1 MKRLFD
7 IVFSLLGLFILTPLS
22 LLIGISIK
30 IDSKGAIF
38 YKQIRVGKNNKDFK
52 IYKFRTMLIDADK
65 LGLLT
70 IGENDSRITRLGYYL
85 RKYKIDELPQLIN
98 VLLGD
103 MSFVGPRP
111 EVRKYVNYYST
122 KQKQVLNYKP
132 GITDLASITYKN
144 ESAILAKQQ
153 NPEDYYIK
161 NILPKKV
168 EINLAYI
175 KQRSLLKDIKVI
187 FKTIFNKI

>member
-7 IVFSLLGLFILTPLS
+7 IIFSFLGLLIIAPLL
-22 LLIGISIK
+22 LLIGIGIK
-30 IDSKGAIF
+30 IDSKGSVF
-38 YKQIRVGKNNKDFK
+38 YRQIRVGKNNKDFK
-52 IYKFRTMLIDADK
+52 IYKFRTMQIGADK

-70 IGENDSRITRLGYYL
+70 IGNNDSRITKFGYYL
-85 RKYKIDELPQLIN
+85 RKYKIDEWPQLIN
-98 VLLGD
+98 VLLGN

-111 EVRKYVNYYST
+111 EVREYVNYYNT
-122 KQKQVLNYKP
+122 DQKQVLNYKP
-132 GITDLASITYKN
+132 GITDLASIAYKN

-153 NPEDYYIK
+153 NPEVYYLK
-161 NILPKKV
+161 EILPKKI

-187 FKTIFNKI
+187 FKTIF

>member
-7 IVFSLLGLFILTPLS
+7 IILS
-22 LLIGISIK
+22 LPGLIVLAPIFLIIGIAIK
-30 IDSKGAIF
+30 IDSKGGVF
-38 YKQIRVGKNNKDFK
+38 YKQIRVGKNNKDFI
-52 IYKFRTMLIDADK
+52 IYKFRTMLINADK

-70 IGENDSRITRLGYYL
+70 IGDNDPRITKAGYYL
-85 RKYKIDELPQLIN
+85 RKYKIDEWPQLFN
-98 VLLGD
+98 VLLGN

-111 EVRKYVNYYST
+111 EVRKYVNYYNA

-132 GITDLASITYKN
+132 GITDLASITYRN
-144 ESAILAKQQ
+144 ESAILKNQQ

-161 NILPKKV
+161 KILPEKI

-187 FKTIFNKI
+187 IKTVF

>member
-7 IVFSLLGLFILTPLS
+7 FIFSFLGLLIIAPLL
-22 LLIGISIK
+22 LLIGIGIK
-30 IDSKGAIF
+30 IDSKGSVF
-38 YKQIRVGKNNKDFK
+38 YRQIRVGKNNKDFK
-52 IYKFRTMLIDADK
+52 IYKFRTMQIGADK

-70 IGENDSRITRLGYYL
+70 IGNNDSRITKFGYYL
-85 RKYKIDELPQLIN
+85 RKYKIDEWPQLIN
-98 VLLGD
+98 VLLGN

-111 EVRKYVNYYST
+111 EVREYVNYYNT
-122 KQKQVLNYKP
+122 DQKQVLNYKP
-132 GITDLASITYKN
+132 GITDLASIAYKN

-153 NPEDYYIK
+153 NPKVYYLK
-161 NILPKKV
+161 EILPKKI

-187 FKTIFNKI
+187 FKTIF